1 MCCRWEAWIS
11 LPFTE
16 RRSWLT
22 TMTRT
27 LARLFTVAV
36 LFPVIAWGQA
46 PATPTPSSS
55 DMAKEIA
62 ALKAKLADWPQLEHY
77 RAANTALPPVAAGE
91 QRVIIY
97 GASVAE
103 YWGTR
108 GPVFFE
114 GKPYIDRGIGGQNSG
129 QLLIRFRQDVI
140 HLHPAAV
147 VFLEST
153 NDIAQK
159 MTAEASADNWQ
170 SIAELAKANGI
181 RMILTSITP
190 SNHFPWSPELHP
202 AETIRQRN
210 AWLKDYAASHSLVYV
225 DFFPVLANAEDG
237 MKADLTVDGVHPN
250 TQGYAAMAPLVQAG
264 IDQALGE
271 K

>member
-1 MCCRWEAWIS
+1 MRAN
-11 LPFTE
+11 
-16 RRSWLT
+16 
-22 TMTRT
+22 
-27 LARLFTVAV
+27 
-36 LFPVIAWGQA
+36 
-46 PATPTPSSS
+46 
-55 DMAKEIA
+55 
-62 ALKAKLADWPQLEHY
+62 LADWPQLEHY
-77 RAANTALPPVAAGE
+77 RAANAALPPVTAGE

-108 GPVFFE
+108 GGAFFP
-114 GKPYIDRGIGGQNSG
+114 GKPYLNRGIGGQNSG
-129 QLLIRFRQDVI
+129 QLLVRFRQDVI
-140 HLHPAAV
+140 NLHPAAV

-153 NDIAQK
+153 NDIAQN
-159 MTAEASADNWQ
+159 MTAEASTDNWQ

-190 SNHFPWSPELHP
+190 SNHFPWSPGLHP
-202 AETIRQRN
+202 AETIGARN
-210 AWLKDYAASHSLVYV
+210 AWLKNYAASHSLVYV
-225 DFFPVLANAEDG
+225 DFFPALANAEGG

-250 TQGYAAMAPLVQAG
+250 RQGYALMAPLVQAG